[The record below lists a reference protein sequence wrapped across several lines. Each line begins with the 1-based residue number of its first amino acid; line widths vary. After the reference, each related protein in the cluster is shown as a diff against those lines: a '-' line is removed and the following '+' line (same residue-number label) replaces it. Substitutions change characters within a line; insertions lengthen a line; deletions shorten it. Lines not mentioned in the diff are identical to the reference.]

1 MGSVAD
7 SSSDHA
13 GMPEA
18 LTLIL
23 VFLACVAVG
32 AAVSCPRSRPR
43 HRAQCLDASPGT
55 CDSVAIGTVRT
66 VAGPITV
73 DVESVSG
80 QHFVG
85 RLRHTADDP
94 VVSGLRPGVVLL
106 VAFDPD
112 ARERLSL
119 ADDIAAVRS
128 AFDQMLVRKGLV
140 TSAQLELIRHG
151 TRSQGVVTAMRTTG
165 EAREDYREVELDL
178 MVSRPEGGQFPAH
191 ETTLVPA
198 SALAEI
204 TPGSIVDAYYRHGDE
219 SAVAVCV
226 PPS

>member
-7 SSSDHA
+7 AVSDHA
-13 GMPEA
+13 GMPDPFSIA
-18 LTLIL
+18 L
-23 VFLACVAVG
+23 VFLACIVVG
-32 AAVSCPRSRPR
+32 AAATLTHLR
-43 HRAQCLDASPGT
+43 HHRVQGVDASIGT
-55 CDSVAIGTVRT
+55 CCSVAIGTVRT
-66 VAGPITV
+66 VAGPILV

-85 RLRHTADDP
+85 RLRQTSDDP
-94 VVSGLRPGVVLL
+94 SVAGLRPGVVLL

-140 TSAQLELIRHG
+140 TSDQLALIRHG
-151 TRSQGVVTAMRTTG
+151 TRSLGVVTAMRTTG
-165 EAREDYREVELDL
+165 EAREDYRGVELDL
-178 MVSRPEGGQFPAH
+178 MVTRPEGGQFPAH

-198 SALAEI
+198 SALAEV
-204 TPGSIVDAYYRHGDE
+204 TPGSVVDAYYRRGDE

-226 PPS
+226 PPN